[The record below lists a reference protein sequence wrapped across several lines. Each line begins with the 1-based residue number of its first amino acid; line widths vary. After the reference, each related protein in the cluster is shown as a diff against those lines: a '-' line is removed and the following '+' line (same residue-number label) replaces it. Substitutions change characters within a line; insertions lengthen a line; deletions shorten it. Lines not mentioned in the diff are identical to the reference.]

1 MRTLIVTSVFL
12 INVFFGWS
20 QSDKSEAWFHPNK
33 GQWQEEVLYKV
44 ELGQGA
50 MYIEK
55 DGFTY
60 FLHNHSEIH
69 DHHHDHAHS
78 GEETHAEAHNEL
90 LKVHGVFT
98 KFKNSS
104 WQGES
109 IEMDTSSFYRNYFIG
124 SDSSKWAAEVYSFQY
139 LKLIDYYPGID
150 LIIEANSSGIKYS
163 FDAASNADIN
173 LIEIE
178 HQGADSVFLENNS
191 VHIATRFGAI
201 IESDLVVFT
210 VSESGRKT
218 TINSEFEIQEDRV
231 RFSLLD
237 EYNKNERLVIDPQ
250 LTFSTFTGSTSDN
263 WGFTAAPDINAN
275 TFGGGIVMGA
285 GYPTT
290 AGAYDQTYNGGEGQL
305 SFDIGISKFN
315 QQGNALIYST
325 YIGGSRNETPNSI
338 VADDNGNLYVL
349 GVTSSID
356 FPVTAGA
363 PQPTFAGGG
372 ITVQNGLQF
381 TGTDLIVFKLN
392 PAGTNLIGSTFY
404 GGSGNDGLNLQTLNY
419 NYGDQFRG
427 EIILDETNN
436 VYITSTTLSNNFPV
450 VNGFNTTLSGGQDA
464 VVAKFTENLNTVLWS
479 TYLGGAGSDC
489 GNSVQIGS
497 NGNVYVAGGTT
508 SNAMGFSSGNNL
520 NNNGGLADGYVVEL
534 NANTSAPVNGTFVGT
549 NGYDQVYF
557 VQIDLA
563 GDVYVFGQTNG
574 NMQISPG
581 VYNNPNSGQ
590 FIRKYNGN
598 LSTIEWTT
606 RIGGGSGNIEIS
618 PTAFLVSDCD
628 EIYFAG
634 WGGQT
639 NQTSQATQSSSNN
652 FPTTNDAF
660 QSNTNGNNFYVA
672 VLGDNASSL
681 NYASYMGGITSSAN
695 HVDGG
700 TSRFDKKGRIYHAV
714 CASCGGT
721 NTGFT
726 STPGVYS
733 ETSSSPN
740 CNMAVFKFDLGI
752 IESTVSTPAPF
763 ICIPDPVEFENN
775 SENANEYFWDFGDG
789 NTSTDF
795 EPSHIYTQPGTY
807 TITLVASDTNGC
819 YEADSSVIEITIGL
833 FEGAITE
840 PGDPICVG
848 ESYQL
853 EASGGTTYAWSPA
866 NVLDDSTSAT
876 PIATLFETT
885 VFTVIIVDTCGSDT
899 LEVTVEV
906 IGAEADIIDD
916 FAICLGDTVELWADG
931 GASYAWSPANQI
943 IGNTNGPI
951 VQVSPEQDTEYFV
964 EIITVDG
971 CTVNQSVS
979 IQVFNDV
986 PQPVIDDTARVCLGD
1001 GVTVTVSG
1009 GDTYEWFP
1017 DQNISTTI
1025 GPTATI
1031 NVTESTWYFVE
1042 FTNPCGTEL
1051 DSIFIEVVEVNPSA
1065 GNDTIICPG
1074 HSATIWASGG
1084 VSYSWSPAGTANNP
1098 NSSITGVT
1106 PVTSTTYTATVTDD
1120 NGCSA
1125 TADVQVD
1132 LFPTPYVFTNPDVYP
1147 FQGDEIELTANGS
1160 GPGTYSWAPEDNL
1173 SCTDCQSTSLIA
1185 NENAEYFVYFVDEN
1199 GCEAMDDVR
1208 IILEGIIYVPN
1219 TFTPDGDGHNDTF
1232 FPQGGN
1238 ILDFHMI
1245 IFNRWGEVVFESYN
1259 LKGQWDGTYGGKV
1272 CKDGT
1277 YVWKITYRDISNN
1290 KKEIVGH
1297 VNLLR

>member
-1 MRTLIVTSVFL
+1 MRRLIIASISILSCFL
-12 INVFFGWS
+12 AWS
-20 QSDKSEAWFHPNK
+20 QSEKSDAWFHPNK
-33 GQWQEEVLYKV
+33 GQWQEEILYKV

-50 MYIEK
+50 MYIER

-60 FLHNHSEIH
+60 FLHNHSEL
-69 DHHHDHAHS
+69 HHHHHGHAHSEDGDHAHI
-78 GEETHAEAHNEL
+78 HDDQ
-90 LKVHGVFT
+90 LKIHGVFT
-98 KFKNSS
+98 KFQNSS
-104 WQGES
+104 WGGKVVEA
-109 IEMDTSSFYRNYFIG
+109 DTSHFYRNYFLG
-124 SDSSKWAAEVYSFQY
+124 NDSTKWAAEVYSFQY
-139 LKLIDYYPGID
+139 VKLIDYYPGID
-150 LIIEANSSGIKYS
+150 LILEANATGIKYS
-163 FDAASNADIN
+163 FDAAPGADID
-173 LIEIE
+173 LIEIN
-178 HQGADSVFLENNS
+178 HTGADSVYAENNE
-191 VHIATRFGAI
+191 VYIATRFGAI
-201 IESDLVVFT
+201 KESDLAVF
-210 VSESGRKT
+210 SGDESGRKSKVRAT
-218 TINSEFEIQEDRV
+218 FQVDGNTV
-231 RFSLLD
+231 RFNFPDGYAKNQRLL
-237 EYNKNERLVIDPQ
+237 IDPQ

-275 TFGGGIVMGA
+275 TFGGGIVMGT

-305 SFDIGISKFN
+305 SFDIGITKFN

-325 YIGGSRNETPNSI
+325 YIGGNRNETPNSI
-338 VADDNGNLYVL
+338 VADDAGNLYVL
-349 GVTSSID
+349 GVTSSIN

-363 PQPTFAGGG
+363 PQPTFAGGAL
-372 ITVQNGLQF
+372 TVQNGLQF

-392 PAGTNLIGSTFY
+392 PTGTALIGSTFY
-404 GGSGNDGLNLQTLNY
+404 GGSGNDGLNLQALNF

-427 EIILDETNN
+427 EIILDDANN
-436 VYITSTTLSNNFPV
+436 VYITSTTLSSNFPV
-450 VNGFNTTLSGGQDA
+450 VNGFNTTLSGVQDA
-464 VVAKFTENLNTVLWS
+464 VVAKFATNIDNVLWS

-489 GNSVQIGS
+489 GNSVQIGP
-497 NGNVYVAGGTT
+497 NGNVYVAGGTN
-508 SNAMGFSSGNNL
+508 SNAMGFSSGNSL
-520 NNNGGLADGYVVEL
+520 SNNGGIADGYVIQL
-534 NANTSAPVNGTFVGT
+534 DPNTSNPINGTFVGT
-549 NGYDQVYF
+549 SGYDQVYF
-557 VQIDLA
+557 VQIDLS

-590 FIRKYNGN
+590 FIRKYDGN
-598 LSTIEWTT
+598 LATIEWTT
-606 RIGGGSGNIEIS
+606 RVGGGSGNIEIS

-639 NQTSQATQSSSNN
+639 NQTSQATQSSTNN
-652 FPTTNDAF
+652 FPVTSDAF

-672 VLGDNASSL
+672 VLGDDASTL

-714 CASCGGT
+714 CASCGAT
-721 NTGFT
+721 STGFT

-733 ETSSSPN
+733 ETSPSPN

-789 NTSTDF
+789 NTSTEF
-795 EPSHIYTQPGTY
+795 EPSHVYTQPGTY
-807 TITLVASDTNGC
+807 TVTLIASDTNGC
-819 YEADSSVIEITIGL
+819 YEADSSIIEITIGL
-833 FEGAITE
+833 FEGAVTD
-840 PGDPICVG
+840 PGAAICVG
-848 ESYQL
+848 ESIQL
-853 EASGGTTYAWSPA
+853 EASGGTVYAWSPA
-866 NVLDDSTSAT
+866 ALLDDSTSAT
-876 PIATLFETT
+876 PTATLFETT
-885 VFTVIIVDTCGSDT
+885 TFTVIIQDTCGTDT

-906 IGAEADIIDD
+906 IGAEAEIIDD
-916 FAICLGDTVELWADG
+916 FAMCLGDTAEIWADG
-931 GASYAWSPANQI
+931 GVSYSWSPVTQI
-943 IGNTNGPI
+943 IGDPSQPI
-951 VQVSPEQDTEYFV
+951 VEISPTVDTEFFV

-971 CTVNQSVS
+971 CTVNQSVFV
-979 IQVFNDV
+979 QVFDDV

-1001 GVTVTVSG
+1001 DITITVSG
-1009 GDTYEWFP
+1009 GESYEWFP
-1017 DQNISTTI
+1017 DVNINTTT

-1031 NVTESTWYFVE
+1031 SVTQSTWYFVE

-1051 DSIFIEVVEVNPSA
+1051 DSIFIEVVEVFPTA

-1074 HSATIWASGG
+1074 QSATIWAAGG
-1084 VSYSWSPAGTANNP
+1084 VSYSWSPAGTVNNP
-1098 NSSITGVT
+1098 NGAVTGVT
-1106 PVTSTTYTATVTDD
+1106 PVTSTTYTATVTDE

-1132 LFPTPYVFTNPDVYP
+1132 LFPAPYVFTNPDVYP

-1160 GPGTYSWAPEDNL
+1160 GPGSYTWSPGDDL
-1173 SCTDCQSTSLIA
+1173 SCTECQSTSLTA
-1185 NENAEYFVYFVDEN
+1185 TQNAEYFVHFVDEN

-1208 IILEGIIYVPN
+1208 IILEGIIFVPN
-1219 TFTPDGDGHNDTF
+1219 TFTPDGDKHNNTF

-1238 ILDFHMI
+1238 IKEFHMI

-1259 LKGQWDGTYGGKV
+1259 FNGQWDGNYGGKPV
-1272 CKDGT
+1272 KDGT
-1277 YVWKITYRDISNN
+1277 YVWKITYTDISNN

-1297 VNLLR
+1297 VNVLR

>member
-1 MRTLIVTSVFL
+1 MRITTLFIFSILVSFL
-12 INVFFGWS
+12 GWS
-20 QSDKSEAWFHPNK
+20 QSKKSDAWFHPNK
-33 GQWQEEVLYKV
+33 GQWKSEILYKV

-50 MYIEK
+50 MYVEK

-60 FLHNHSEIH
+60 FLHNHSDLH
-69 DHHHDHAHS
+69 DHHHGHAH
-78 GEETHAEAHNEL
+78 GEEGHSPIHDDEL
-90 LKVHGVFT
+90 KIHGVFT

-104 WQGES
+104 WKGEV
-109 IEMDTSSFYRNYFIG
+109 IESDTSSFYRNYFIG
-124 SDSSKWAAEVYSFQY
+124 SDSSKWAHEVYSFQS
-139 LKLIDYYPGID
+139 LRLLDYYPDID
-150 LIIEANSSGIKYS
+150 LVIDANATGIKYS
-163 FDAASNADIN
+163 FDAAPHANID
-173 LIEIE
+173 LIEVE
-178 HQGADSVFLENNS
+178 HQGADSVYLKDDN
-191 VHIATRFGAI
+191 VYIATRFGAI
-201 IESDLVVFT
+201 KESDLNVFSL
-210 VSESGRKT
+210 SESGNQSKIKSKFKIENKT
-218 TINSEFEIQEDRV
+218 V
-231 RFSLLD
+231 RFSLLE
-237 EYNKNERLVIDPQ
+237 EYNKEQRLIIDPQ

-275 TFGGGIVMGA
+275 TFGGGIVMGT
-285 GYPTT
+285 GYPTS
-290 AGAYDQTYNGGEGQL
+290 AGAYSQTYSGGEGQL

-315 QQGNALIYST
+315 QQGNTLLYST
-325 YIGGSRNETPNSI
+325 YIGGGRNETPNSI
-338 VADDNGNLYVL
+338 VSDANGNLYVL

-356 FPVTAGA
+356 FPVTTGA
-363 PQPTFAGGG
+363 PQTTFSGGAL
-372 ITVQNGLQF
+372 TVQNGLQF

-392 PAGTNLIGSTFY
+392 PTGTNLIGSSFY

-427 EIILDETNN
+427 EIILDDANN
-436 VYITSTTLSNNFPV
+436 VYIASTTLSNNFPV
-450 VNGFNTTLSGGQDA
+450 VNGFDGTLSGGQDA
-464 VVAKFTENLNTVLWS
+464 VVAKFSENINAVLWS

-489 GNSVQIGS
+489 GNSVQIGQ

-508 SNAMGFSSGNNL
+508 SNSLGFSSGNNL
-520 NNNGGLADGYVVEL
+520 SNSGGLADGYVVQL
-534 NANTSAPVNGTFVGT
+534 NATSSNPINGTFIGT
-549 NGYDQVYF
+549 SGYDQAYF

-563 GDVYVFGQTNG
+563 GDVYVFGQTDG

-581 VYNNPNSGQ
+581 VYSNPNSGQ
-590 FIRKYNGN
+590 FIRKYDGALAN
-598 LSTIEWTT
+598 IEWTT

-639 NQTSQATQSSSNN
+639 NQTSQASQSSTNN
-652 FPTTNDAF
+652 FATTNDAF
-660 QSNTNGNNFYVA
+660 QGNTNGNNFYVA
-672 VLGDNASSL
+672 VLGDNASTL

-714 CASCGGT
+714 CASCGAT

-733 ETSSSPN
+733 ETSPSPN

-775 SENANEYFWDFGDG
+775 SQNANEFFWDFGDG

-795 EPSHIYTQPGTY
+795 EPSHNYTQPGTY
-807 TITLVASDTNGC
+807 TVVLVASDTNGC
-819 YEADSSVIEITIGL
+819 YEADSSIIEITIGL
-833 FEGAITE
+833 FEGAVTD
-840 PGDPICVG
+840 PGNAICIG
-848 ESYQL
+848 ESIQL
-853 EASGGTTYAWSPA
+853 EASGGSTYAWSPA

-876 PIATLFETT
+876 PTATLFETT
-885 VFTVIIVDTCGSDT
+885 TFTVIIDDTCGSDT

-906 IGAEADIIDD
+906 IGGEAEIIDD
-916 FAICLGDTVELWADG
+916 FSMCLGDTAEIWADG
-931 GASYAWSPANQI
+931 GVSYEWSPASEI
-943 IGNTNGPI
+943 IGNSTDP
-951 VQVSPEQDTEYFV
+951 VVEVSPEYDATFSV

-971 CTVNQSVS
+971 CTVNQSVD
-979 IQVFNDV
+979 IVVFDDV
-986 PQPVIDDTARVCLGD
+986 PQPVIDDTAKVCLGD
-1001 GVTVTVSG
+1001 EITVTVSG
-1009 GDTYEWFP
+1009 GETYEWFP
-1017 DQNISTTI
+1017 DLNINTTV

-1031 NVTESTWYFVE
+1031 NTTESTWYYVE

-1051 DSIFIEVVEVNPSA
+1051 DSIFIEVVEVFPTA

-1074 HSATIWASGG
+1074 ETATIWADGG
-1084 VSYSWSPAGTANNP
+1084 VSYSWSPAATVSSP
-1098 NSSITGVT
+1098 NSATTEVT
-1106 PVTSTTYTATVTDD
+1106 PVNSTTYTATVTDE
-1120 NGCSA
+1120 NGCFA

-1132 LFPTPYVFTNPDVYP
+1132 LFPSPYVFTSPDVYP

-1173 SCTDCQSTSLIA
+1173 SCTDCQTTSLIA

-1219 TFTPDGDGHNDTF
+1219 SFTPDGDGHNDTF
-1232 FPQGGN
+1232 YPQGGN
-1238 ILDFHMI
+1238 IVDFQMI
-1245 IFNRWGEVVFESYN
+1245 IFNRWGEVVFESFN
-1259 LKGQWDGTYGGKV
+1259 LNGQWDGTYGGKV

-1277 YVWKITYRDISNN
+1277 YVWKITYRDVSNN
-1290 KKEIVGH
+1290 KKELVGH
-1297 VNLLR
+1297 VNLLK